1 MPSILNIATS
11 GLLAFQKGLA
21 TTGHNIA
28 NAGTEGYSRQEVR
41 FGTRGA
47 TPGEGGYVGVGVETV
62 EVLRGYDAYLAKE
75 YRNSTSVYNQFE
87 VYSTMADR
95 LDNLVAEQDRGL
107 ASQFERFFASMQD
120 VSNNPSSIPERQVF
134 LGEANALAAQFR
146 YLDDSL
152 EALNDQVNE
161 QLELIIDEINSIA
174 VGITDLNEDIS
185 NAKAVVAGQDPNDLL
200 DQRDKLL
207 LSLAEKVGL
216 VISEQNDGVVNVI
229 IGNGQPLVVGNLAE
243 SLSLGIGSFDPVQK
257 EILFNR
263 VNGGV
268 TEVTDYLTGGAI
280 QGLLDFRDGV
290 LNGARQQLGLLATG
304 VTETF
309 NAQHRLGVDL
319 NGAAGGDIFD
329 PISVKVSENY
339 KNMGSSNI
347 TAVVNDISQVQP
359 TDYNA
364 YYDGANWQLTNLLS
378 GVVTQGAGPFNIDG
392 LSIDIS
398 GTAIEGD
405 EFLIRPNFRSASL
418 VDVAMNAPADLAA
431 AAPLKSADAL
441 TNTGSG
447 TLETV
452 VVTTTTDLPLAA
464 DITFTFDADAGGAG
478 IPGFNVTGGPGGVL
492 LYDPV
497 TDFSGKTL
505 SLVGYGDPSFVM
517 SGVPETNDTFTLTGN
532 IGGAGDNRNALSLA
546 GLQTKSTLLKSTA
559 SYQDMLATTVS
570 EIGIQ
575 TRQSQQS
582 LATQTVLNNQAE
594 GAHKAKS
601 GVNLDEE
608 AANLLRYQQAYQ
620 AAAKV
625 ISVADEMFQALLNAF
640 R

>member
-1 MPSILNIATS
+1 MPSVLNIATS

-28 NAGTEGYSRQEVR
+28 NASTEGYSRQEVR
-41 FGTRGA
+41 FGTRGGS
-47 TPGEGGYVGVGVETV
+47 PGEGGYVGDGVETT

-75 YRNSTSVYNQFE
+75 YRNSTSAYHQFG

-107 ASQFERFFASMQD
+107 ASQFERFFAAMQD

-134 LGEANALAAQFR
+134 LGEASALAAQFR

-161 QLELIIDEINSIA
+161 QLELMIDEINSIA
-174 VGITDLNEDIS
+174 IGITNLNEDIS

-207 LSLAEKVGL
+207 LSLGEKIGL
-216 VISEQNDGVVNVI
+216 VTSEQNDGVMNVI
-229 IGNGQPLVVGNLAE
+229 IGNGQPLVVGNRAE
-243 SLSLGIGSFDPVQK
+243 SLSVGIGSIDPVHK

-263 VNGGV
+263 VNGGQ
-268 TEVTDYLTGGAI
+268 TEVTDYLTGGAV
-280 QGLLDFRDGV
+280 QGLLNFRDGI
-290 LNGARQQLGLLATG
+290 LNGARQQLGLLAMG
-304 VTETF
+304 VVETF

-319 NGAAGGDIFD
+319 NGVAGGDVFD
-329 PISVKVSENY
+329 PITVKVAENY
-339 KNMGSSNI
+339 KNAGSSSI
-347 TAVVNDISQVQP
+347 TAVVNDVSQVQP
-359 TDYNA
+359 TDYRA
-364 YYDGANWQLTNLLS
+364 YYDGTNWQLTNLLS
-378 GVVTQGAGPFNIDG
+378 GAVTQGAGPFDLDG

-398 GTAIEGD
+398 GVAIEGD

-418 VDVAMNAPADLAA
+418 VDMAMSAPADLAA

-447 TLETV
+447 TLASV
-452 VVTTTTDLPLAA
+452 AVTSTQDLPLVA
-464 DITFTFDADAGGAG
+464 DITFTFNPDAGGAG
-478 IPGFNVTGGPGGVL
+478 VPGFNVTGGPGGVL
-492 LYDPV
+492 LYDPA

-505 SLVGYGDPSFVM
+505 TLAGYGDPSFVM
-517 SGVPETNDTFTLTGN
+517 SGVPETNDTFTLSGN
-532 IGGAGDNRNALSLA
+532 AGGAGDNRNAMLLA
-546 GLQTKSTLLKSTA
+546 GLQTKTTLLKSTA
-559 SYQDMLATTVS
+559 SYQDMFATTVS
-570 EIGIQ
+570 DIGIQ

-608 AANLLRYQQAYQ
+608 AANLLRYQQSYQ

-625 ISVADEMFQALLNAF
+625 ITVADEMFQALLNAF